1 MRMFDPPGCHLV
13 EQPEAIDAQRDE
25 SEEPP
30 FDVAAEELQTCSIK
44 SETLAVDDRIAAD
57 PAAEHN
63 FAPRVGDSERT
74 NRNDD

>member
-44 SETLAVDDRIAAD
+44 GEALAVDARIAAD
-57 PAAEHN
+57 PAAEHD
-63 FAPRVGDSERT
+63 FAPGVGDAEGTDS
-74 NRNDD
+74 DDD